1 MKSIKP
7 GRGPSGMGFV
17 GSIIVIVFGIL
28 WTVLVSSVL
37 NSGQNS
43 LGNLGGFDMP
53 GVSSSFSDF
62 PMPGPPKIIA
72 TIFPLFGVLFVIG
85 GIASAVYNYK
95 NARGKNRYSLF
106 DIVDK
111 QEEGDQADAW
121 IKQEP
126 GQVTPARELQ
136 PHLSGKFC
144 TECGQRLE
152 GNFSFCPGC
161 GKDLSK
167 N

>member
-7 GRGPSGMGFV
+7 GRGPSGMAFV
-17 GSIIVIVFGIL
+17 GSIIAVVFGIL
-28 WTVLVSSVL
+28 WTVLASSIV
-37 NSGQNS
+37 NFGRGSMS
-43 LGNLGGFDMP
+43 SFGGFGDFDMP
-53 GVSSSFSDF
+53 GAMFSTS
-62 PMPGPPKIIA
+62 GPPDIIA
-72 TIFPLFGVLFVIG
+72 TIFPLFGVLFVIA

-95 NARGKNRYSLF
+95 NARGRDRFSII

-126 GQVTPARELQ
+126 GQEAPAKESP
-136 PHLSGKFC
+136 PHPAGKFC

-152 GNFSFCPGC
+152 GNFAFCPGC
-161 GKDLSK
+161 GKNLSK
-167 N
+167 G